1 MSAVQSF
8 DFYAIIE
15 TIIGIEFIVLAIVAM
30 VGVMNIIRMDYALK
44 KRRIER
50 VEILDMF
57 YKKYTDDR
65 QRKLEEKTALAEGE

>member
-15 TIIGIEFIVLAIVAM
+15 TLIGIEFAMLAIVAT
-30 VGVMNIIRMDYALK
+30 VGVMNIIRMDYALR
-44 KRRIER
+44 KRRLER

-57 YKKYTDDR
+57 YKKYTEDK
-65 QRKLEEKTALAEGE
+65 QRKLEEMAALAEGE

>member
-15 TIIGIEFIVLAIVAM
+15 TIIGIEFIMLAIVAM

-57 YKKYTDDR
+57 YKKYTEDR
-65 QRKLEEKTALAEGE
+65 QRKLEEMTALPEGE